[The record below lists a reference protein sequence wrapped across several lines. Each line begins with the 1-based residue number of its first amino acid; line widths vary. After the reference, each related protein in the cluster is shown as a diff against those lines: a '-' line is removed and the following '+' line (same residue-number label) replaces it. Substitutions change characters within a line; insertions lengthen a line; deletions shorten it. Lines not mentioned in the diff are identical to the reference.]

1 MTAIL
6 YFTGQDNNKI
16 IGAAALVMH
25 HSSTVEQDT
34 VHRTRDRSGLR
45 YQGASILVSRCVVQ
59 NLSASIRVSSCA
71 VPIRVSRCA
80 VPNLSVAAVTVL
92 ADQAQSVAPSQSV
105 TVPRSQSAAQCHG
118 PTVSHHAGTP
128 TRLRV
133 SISESDSAVQKQS
146 GSIGRPR
153 AQSVSS
159 SQFHRS
165 YQLLKQCFN
174 M

>member
-34 VHRTRDRSGLR
+34 VHRTRDRSGLW

-92 ADQAQSVAPSQSV
+92 ADQAQSVALSRSLVPSQLLSV
-105 TVPRSQSAAQCHG
+105 TVQRSATMRAL
-118 PTVSHHAGTP
+118 
-128 TRLRV
+128 RLA
-133 SISESDSAVQKQS
+133 SE
-146 GSIGRPR
+146 
-153 AQSVSS
+153 
-159 SQFHRS
+159 
-165 YQLLKQCFN
+165 
-174 M
+174 

>member
-25 HSSTVEQDT
+25 HHSTVEQDT

-45 YQGASILVSRCVVQ
+45 YQGASIQVSRCVVQ

-71 VPIRVSRCA
+71 VLIRVSSCA

-92 ADQAQSVAPSQSV
+92 ADQAQSVALSRSLVPSQLLSV
-105 TVPRSQSAAQCHG
+105 TVQRSATMRAL
-118 PTVSHHAGTP
+118 
-128 TRLRV
+128 RLA
-133 SISESDSAVQKQS
+133 SE
-146 GSIGRPR
+146 
-153 AQSVSS
+153 
-159 SQFHRS
+159 
-165 YQLLKQCFN
+165 
-174 M
+174 